1 MANKYIEGAKE
12 FFKKVKPKKRK
23 RPTKPKVVKPT
34 TPAKPKAA
42 PKKVAPKTTPK
53 VAPKKTPKATPK
65 KTTPK
70 VAPKKATPKKATP
83 KKATP
88 KKAAPKA
95 APKKDTRP
103 FFKKKRF
110 IVPGVIGGASLL
122 PGDGDD
128 KKSKDDKKEGSNASM
143 SFDQAF
149 KSARKEMGTD
159 KVFTWRGKKYSTVT
173 MDEVKKAGFKT
184 LAEYNANKR
193 SKGKS
198 TNKPSTKTTT
208 TSTKN
213 TTKTKTKP
221 GMDYDPIKLKGG
233 GIAGG
238 GRQSRQN
245 RQK

>member
-1 MANKYIEGAKE
+1 MANKYVEGAKQL
-12 FFKKVKPKKRK
+12 FKTITSKKTRK
-23 RPTKPKVVKPT
+23 GNKTKIVKPT
-34 TPAKPKAA
+34 TPAEPKTTPKVA
-42 PKKVAPKTTPK
+42 PKTTPKTTPKVAPKTTPK
-53 VAPKKTPKATPK
+53 VAPK
-65 KTTPK
+65 TTPK
-70 VAPKKATPKKATP
+70 VAPKG
-83 KKATP
+83 
-88 KKAAPKA
+88 AAPKSDA
-95 APKKDTRP
+95 RP
-103 FFKKKRF
+103 FYKKKRYV
-110 IVPGVIGGASLL
+110 IPAVIGGASLI

-128 KKSKDDKKEGSNASM
+128 KKLKDDKKEGSNASM

-184 LAEYNANKR
+184 LAEYNASKR
-193 SKGKS
+193 SKGSS
-198 TNKPSTKTTT
+198 TSKPSSKTTT

-213 TTKTKTKP
+213 TTKTNTNP

-233 GIAGG
+233 GLAGG